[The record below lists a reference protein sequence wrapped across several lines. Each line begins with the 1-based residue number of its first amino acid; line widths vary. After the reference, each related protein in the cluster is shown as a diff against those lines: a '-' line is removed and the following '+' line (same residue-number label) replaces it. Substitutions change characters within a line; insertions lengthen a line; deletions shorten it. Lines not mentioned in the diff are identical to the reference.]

1 MNVLIGAVSVGAIGV
16 AVILVGM
23 FSTLTRHNSAARRAD
38 ELQATDPRL
47 ADELRHVQLGIDRGN
62 GRRVF

>member
-16 AVILVGM
+16 AVILVGV
-23 FSTLTRHNSAARRAD
+23 FSVLTRHNSADRRAD
-38 ELQATDPRL
+38 ALQATDPQL
-47 ADELRHVQLGIDRGN
+47 AEELRTVQREIDRGN